1 MKVIVNGQYTYET
14 DLSVNIG
21 DKVEYPTV
29 SWLRDVKGPTQIG
42 EVTSLQSDYSG
53 YCVKIIRKI

>member
-1 MKVIVNGQYTYET
+1 MKVVVNGQYTYET

-42 EVTSLQSDYSG
+42 EVTSLQSDYS
-53 YCVKIIRKI
+53 